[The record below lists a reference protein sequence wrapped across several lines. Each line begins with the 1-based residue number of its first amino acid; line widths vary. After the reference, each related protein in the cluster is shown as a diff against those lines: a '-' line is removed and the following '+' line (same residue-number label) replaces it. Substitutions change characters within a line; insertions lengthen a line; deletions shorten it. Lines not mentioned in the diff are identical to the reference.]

1 MDKNIL
7 YKLPKDLLVELV
19 CKNFDNV
26 SCEQMLEIYQKKA
39 ENELIKKKEFLSKKH
54 LVPNTDI
61 FIELDSRIFIFQ
73 RESGSLDIEVLLP
86 RGMQNCIF
94 INIDGRTIGCEN
106 ENDMA
111 ACLSKILLENL
122 DEHIVNNIMSL
133 LLSLIRLYNERK
145 QIKKILNMIST
156 DR

>member
-94 INIDGRTIGCEN
+94 INIDGRTIGCKDEN
-106 ENDMA
+106 EMTS
-111 ACLSKILLENL
+111 CLNEILGENFNQN
-122 DEHIVNNIMSL
+122 IVNNIISL
-133 LLSLIRLYNERK
+133 FLSLIRCYYDRK
-145 QIKKILNMIST
+145 RIKKSLKFL
-156 DR
+156 D